1 MIEKDNGYVENA
13 RAEERKTENT
23 GAEGEMRCPSTAST
37 AIGKFKDVDAL
48 LKAYDCLQA
57 EFTRR
62 SQRLKQL
69 EKEAENSRV
78 KSGSAVVEKLR
89 ENAERTR
96 VETEKFNGFVADLEQ
111 SSVRD
116 GSNGALDEN
125 EPANEGTEV
134 RETQADVRA
143 GNSVAPSADAV
154 ENRVVESIAE
164 KVGEEDKASFAGETS
179 VAERR
184 DTQPSSSNELYRMAN
199 EDEQVR
205 LRIIG
210 EYLQSLGKTGA
221 PLAKGGSGLLSTPP
235 LKAKTLREAGEM
247 ALRMF
252 RQGAGV

>member
-1 MIEKDNGYVENA
+1 MD
-13 RAEERKTENT
+13 
-23 GAEGEMRCPSTAST
+23 
-37 AIGKFKDVDAL
+37 
-48 LKAYDCLQA
+48 
-57 EFTRR
+57 
-62 SQRLKQL
+62 
-69 EKEAENSRV
+69 
-78 KSGSAVVEKLR
+78 
-89 ENAERTR
+89 
-96 VETEKFNGFVADLEQ
+96 
-111 SSVRD
+111 
-116 GSNGALDEN
+116 
-125 EPANEGTEV
+125 
-134 RETQADVRA
+134 
-143 GNSVAPSADAV
+143 
-154 ENRVVESIAE
+154 
-164 KVGEEDKASFAGETS
+164 EEDKASFAGETS